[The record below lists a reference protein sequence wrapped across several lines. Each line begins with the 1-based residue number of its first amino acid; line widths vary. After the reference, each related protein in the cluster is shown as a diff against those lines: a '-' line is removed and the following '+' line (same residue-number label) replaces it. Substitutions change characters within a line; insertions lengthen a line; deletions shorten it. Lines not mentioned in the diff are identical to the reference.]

1 MTLIA
6 EDLLLLLLDDDS
18 GKPLVDSTKLP
29 RVLAGALV
37 IELAMAGS
45 LRITGPGEQVKKD
58 HVVIADALP
67 AALAADP
74 LLHRVFDLVATAA
87 RPMKPQKV
95 IEKSTKNLAEDVAAR
110 LVAQG
115 FVTEKQGKVLGMFP
129 TTAWPARDTSHE
141 KALRDALRGAL
152 VDGTTPQP
160 HTAALIS
167 LISAV
172 DSTHK
177 VVDDADKKLLKQR
190 ARQIAEGEW
199 AGAAVSKA
207 VSDVNAAV
215 MAAVVVP
222 VIVSTTSS

>member
-18 GKPLVDSTKLP
+18 GKPLADSTKLP

-37 IELAMAGS
+37 VELAMGGS
-45 LRITGPGEQVKKD
+45 LRITGPGEQIKKD
-58 HVVIADALP
+58 HVVVAGELP
-67 AALAADP
+67 AEPVLR
-74 LLHRVFDLVATAA
+74 RVFDLVASAS

-95 IEKSTKNLAEDVAAR
+95 IEKSQKNLSKELVAR

-115 FVTEKQGKVLGMFP
+115 FVTEKKDKVWGLFP
-129 TTAWPARDTSHE
+129 TTTWPARETSHE
-141 KALRDALRGAL
+141 KVLRDSLRSAL
-152 VDGTTPQP
+152 VDGTTPSP

-172 DSTHK
+172 DLTHK
-177 VVDDADKKLLKQR
+177 VIVDADKKQLKHR
-190 ARQIAEGEW
+190 AKQIAEGEW
-199 AGAAVSKA
+199 AGAAVRKA

-215 MAAVVVP
+215 MAAVMVP

>member
-18 GKPLVDSTKLP
+18 GKPLADSTKLP

-37 IELAMAGS
+37 VELAMNGS
-45 LRITGPGEQVKKD
+45 LRITGPGEQIKKD
-58 HVVIADALP
+58 SVVVAGAPPADV
-67 AALAADP
+67 
-74 LLHRVFDLVATAA
+74 LLRRVFDLVASAS

-95 IEKSTKNLAEDVAAR
+95 IEKSQKNLSKELVGR

-115 FVTEKQGKVLGMFP
+115 FVTENKDKVLGLFP
-129 TTAWPARDTSHE
+129 TTTWPARDTSHE
-141 KALRDALRGAL
+141 KVLRDSLRSAL
-152 VDGTTPQP
+152 VDGTTPSP

-172 DSTHK
+172 DLTHK
-177 VVDDADKKLLKQR
+177 VIVDADKKLLKQR
-190 ARQIAEGEW
+190 AKQIAEGEW
-199 AGAAVSKA
+199 AGAAVRKA

-215 MAAVVVP
+215 MAAVMVP

>member
-1 MTLIA
+1 MIA

-18 GKPLVDSTKLP
+18 GKPLADSTKLP

-37 IELAMAGS
+37 VELAMGGS
-45 LRITGPGEQVKKD
+45 LRITGPGEQTKKD
-58 HVVIADALP
+58 HVVVAGAPPADV
-67 AALAADP
+67 
-74 LLHRVFDLVATAA
+74 LLRRVFDLVASAS

-95 IEKSTKNLAEDVAAR
+95 IEKSQKNLSKELIAR

-115 FVTEKQGKVLGMFP
+115 FVAENKAKVLGLFP
-129 TTAWPARDTSHE
+129 TTTWPARDTSHE
-141 KALRDALRGAL
+141 KVLRDSLRGAL
-152 VDGTTPQP
+152 VDGTTPSP

-172 DSTHK
+172 DLTHK
-177 VVDDADKKLLKQR
+177 VIVDADKKLLKQR
-190 ARQIAEGEW
+190 AKQVAEGEW
-199 AGAAVSKA
+199 AGAAVRKA

-215 MAAVVVP
+215 MAAVMVP

>member
-18 GKPLVDSTKLP
+18 GKPLADSTKLP

-37 IELAMAGS
+37 VELAMIGS
-45 LRITGPGEQVKKD
+45 LRITGPDEQIKKD
-58 HVVIADALP
+58 HVVVAGSRPEDEFLR
-67 AALAADP
+67 
-74 LLHRVFDLVATAA
+74 RVFDLVASAS

-95 IEKSTKNLAEDVAAR
+95 IEKSQKNLAKELAAR

-115 FVTEKQGKVLGMFP
+115 FVTEKKDKVLGLFP
-129 TTAWPARDTSHE
+129 TTTWPAQDTSRE
-141 KALRDALRGAL
+141 KVLRDALRSAL
-152 VDGTTPQP
+152 VDGTTPSP

-172 DSTHK
+172 DLTHK
-177 VVDDADKKLLKQR
+177 VIEDADKKLLKRR
-190 ARQIAEGEW
+190 AKEIAEGEW
-199 AGAAVSKA
+199 AGAAVRKA

-215 MAAVVVP
+215 MAAVMVP

>member
-18 GKPLVDSTKLP
+18 GKPLADSTKLP

-37 IELAMAGS
+37 VELAMGGS
-45 LRITGPGEQVKKD
+45 LRITGPGEQTKKD
-58 HVVIADALP
+58 HVVVAGAPPADV
-67 AALAADP
+67 
-74 LLHRVFDLVATAA
+74 LLRRVFDLVASAS

-95 IEKSTKNLAEDVAAR
+95 IEKSQKNLSKELIAR

-115 FVTEKQGKVLGMFP
+115 FVAENKAKVLGLFP
-129 TTAWPARDTSHE
+129 TTTWPARETSHE
-141 KALRDALRGAL
+141 KVLRDSLRGAL
-152 VDGTTPQP
+152 VDGTTPSP

-172 DSTHK
+172 DLTHK
-177 VVDDADKKLLKQR
+177 VIVDADKKLLKQR
-190 ARQIAEGEW
+190 AKQVAEGEW
-199 AGAAVSKA
+199 AGAAVRKA

-215 MAAVVVP
+215 MAAVMVP

>member
-18 GKPLVDSTKLP
+18 GKPLADSTKLP

-37 IELAMAGS
+37 VELALSGS
-45 LRITGPGEQVKKD
+45 LRITGPGEQIKKD
-58 HVVIADALP
+58 HVVVAGELP
-67 AALAADP
+67 AEPVLR
-74 LLHRVFDLVATAA
+74 RVFDLVASAS

-95 IEKSTKNLAEDVAAR
+95 IEKSQKNLSKELVAR

-115 FVTEKQGKVLGMFP
+115 FVTEKKDKVWGLFP
-129 TTAWPARDTSHE
+129 TTTWPARETSHE
-141 KALRDALRGAL
+141 KVLRDSLRSAL
-152 VDGTTPQP
+152 VDGTTPSP

-172 DSTHK
+172 DLTHK
-177 VVDDADKKLLKQR
+177 VIVDADKKQLKHR
-190 ARQIAEGEW
+190 AKQIAEGEW
-199 AGAAVSKA
+199 AGAAVRKA

-215 MAAVVVP
+215 MAAVMVP

>member
-18 GKPLVDSTKLP
+18 GKPLADSTKLP

-37 IELAMAGS
+37 VELAMIGS
-45 LRITGPGEQVKKD
+45 LRITGLDEQIKKD
-58 HVVIADALP
+58 HVVVAGSRPEDEFLR
-67 AALAADP
+67 
-74 LLHRVFDLVATAA
+74 RVFDLVASAS

-95 IEKSTKNLAEDVAAR
+95 IEKSQKNLAKELAAR

-115 FVTEKQGKVLGMFP
+115 CVTEKKDKVWGLFP
-129 TTAWPARDTSHE
+129 TTTWPAQDTSRE
-141 KALRDALRGAL
+141 KVLRDALRSAL
-152 VDGTTPQP
+152 VDGTTPSP

-172 DSTHK
+172 DLTHK
-177 VVDDADKKLLKQR
+177 VIEDADKKLLKRR
-190 ARQIAEGEW
+190 AKEIAEGEW
-199 AGAAVSKA
+199 AGAAVRKA

-215 MAAVVVP
+215 MAAVMVP

>member
-18 GKPLVDSTKLP
+18 GKPLADSTKLP

-37 IELAMAGS
+37 VELAMGGS
-45 LRITGPGEQVKKD
+45 LRITGPGEQTKKD
-58 HVVIADALP
+58 HVVVAGAPPADV
-67 AALAADP
+67 
-74 LLHRVFDLVATAA
+74 LLRRVFDLVASAS

-95 IEKSTKNLAEDVAAR
+95 IEKSQKNLSKELIAR

-115 FVTEKQGKVLGMFP
+115 FVAENKAKVLGLFP
-129 TTAWPARDTSHE
+129 TTTWPARDTSHE
-141 KALRDALRGAL
+141 KVLRDSLRGAL
-152 VDGTTPQP
+152 VDGTTPSP

-172 DSTHK
+172 DLTHK
-177 VVDDADKKLLKQR
+177 VIVDADKKLLKQR
-190 ARQIAEGEW
+190 AKQVAEGEW
-199 AGAAVSKA
+199 AGAAVRKA

-215 MAAVVVP
+215 MAAVMVP

>member
-18 GKPLVDSTKLP
+18 GNPLADSTKLP

-37 IELAMAGS
+37 VELAMIGS
-45 LRITGPGEQVKKD
+45 LRITGPDEQIKKD
-58 HVVIADALP
+58 HVVVAGSTTEAPSDPALR
-67 AALAADP
+67 
-74 LLHRVFDLVATAA
+74 RVFDLVASAS

-95 IEKSTKNLAEDVAAR
+95 IEKSQKNLAKELAAR

-115 FVTEKQGKVLGMFP
+115 FVTEKKDKVLGLFP
-129 TTAWPARDTSHE
+129 TTTWPAQDTSRE
-141 KALRDALRGAL
+141 KVLRDALRSAL
-152 VDGTTPQP
+152 VDGTTPSP

-172 DSTHK
+172 DLTHK
-177 VVDDADKKLLKQR
+177 VIEDADKKLLKRR
-190 ARQIAEGEW
+190 AKEIAEGEW
-199 AGAAVSKA
+199 AGAAVRKA

-215 MAAVVVP
+215 MAAVMVP

>member
-18 GKPLVDSTKLP
+18 GKPLADSTKLP

-37 IELAMAGS
+37 VELAMGGS
-45 LRITGPGEQVKKD
+45 LRITGPGEQTKKD
-58 HVVIADALP
+58 HVLVAGAPPADV
-67 AALAADP
+67 
-74 LLHRVFDLVATAA
+74 LLRRVFDLVASAS

-95 IEKSTKNLAEDVAAR
+95 IEKSQKNLSKELIAR

-115 FVTEKQGKVLGMFP
+115 FVAENKAKVLGLFP
-129 TTAWPARDTSHE
+129 TTTWPARDTSHE
-141 KALRDALRGAL
+141 KVLRDSLRGAL
-152 VDGTTPQP
+152 VDGTTPSP

-172 DSTHK
+172 DLTHK
-177 VVDDADKKLLKQR
+177 VIVDADKKLLKQR
-190 ARQIAEGEW
+190 AKQVAEGEW
-199 AGAAVSKA
+199 AGAAVRKA

-215 MAAVVVP
+215 MAAVMVP

>member
-18 GKPLVDSTKLP
+18 GKPLADSTKLP

-37 IELAMAGS
+37 VELAMTGS
-45 LRITGPGEQVKKD
+45 LRITGPDEQIKKD
-58 HVVIADALP
+58 HVVVAGSTPGD
-67 AALAADP
+67 D
-74 LLHRVFDLVATAA
+74 LLRRVFDLVASAS

-95 IEKSTKNLAEDVAAR
+95 IEKSQKNLAKELAAR

-115 FVTEKQGKVLGMFP
+115 FVTEKKDKVLGLFP
-129 TTAWPARDTSHE
+129 TTTWPAQDTSRE
-141 KALRDALRGAL
+141 KVLRDALRSAL
-152 VDGTTPQP
+152 VDGTTPSP

-172 DSTHK
+172 DLTHK
-177 VVDDADKKLLKQR
+177 VIEDADKKLLKRR
-190 ARQIAEGEW
+190 AKEIAEGEW
-199 AGAAVSKA
+199 AGAAVRKA

-215 MAAVVVP
+215 MAAVIVP

>member
-18 GKPLVDSTKLP
+18 GKPLADSTKLP

-37 IELAMAGS
+37 VELAMTGS
-45 LRITGPGEQVKKD
+45 LRITGLDEQIKKD
-58 HVVIADALP
+58 HVVVAGSRPEDEFLR
-67 AALAADP
+67 
-74 LLHRVFDLVATAA
+74 RVFDLVASAS

-95 IEKSTKNLAEDVAAR
+95 IEKSQKNLAKELAAR

-115 FVTEKQGKVLGMFP
+115 FVTEKKDKVLGLFP
-129 TTAWPARDTSHE
+129 TTTWPAQDTSRE
-141 KALRDALRGAL
+141 KVLRDALRSAL
-152 VDGTTPQP
+152 VDGTTPSP

-172 DSTHK
+172 DLTHK
-177 VVDDADKKLLKQR
+177 VIEDADKKLLKRR
-190 ARQIAEGEW
+190 AKEIAEGEW
-199 AGAAVSKA
+199 AGAAVRKA

-215 MAAVVVP
+215 MAAVMVP

>member
-18 GKPLVDSTKLP
+18 GKPLADSTKLP

-37 IELAMAGS
+37 VELAMTGS
-45 LRITGPGEQVKKD
+45 LRITGPDEQIKKD
-58 HVVIADALP
+58 HVVVAGSRPEDEFLR
-67 AALAADP
+67 
-74 LLHRVFDLVATAA
+74 RVFDLVASAS

-95 IEKSTKNLAEDVAAR
+95 IEKSQKNLAKELAAR

-115 FVTEKQGKVLGMFP
+115 CVTEKKDKVWGLFP
-129 TTAWPARDTSHE
+129 TTTWPAQDTSRE
-141 KALRDALRGAL
+141 KVLRDALRSAL
-152 VDGTTPQP
+152 VDGTTPSP

-172 DSTHK
+172 DLTHK
-177 VVDDADKKLLKQR
+177 VIEDADKKLLKRR
-190 ARQIAEGEW
+190 AKEIAEGEW
-199 AGAAVSKA
+199 AGAAVRKA

-215 MAAVVVP
+215 MAAVMVP

>member
-18 GKPLVDSTKLP
+18 GKPLADSTKLP

-37 IELAMAGS
+37 VELAMIGS
-45 LRITGPGEQVKKD
+45 LRITGLDEQITKD
-58 HVVIADALP
+58 HVVVAGSRPEDEFLR
-67 AALAADP
+67 
-74 LLHRVFDLVATAA
+74 RVFDLVASAS

-95 IEKSTKNLAEDVAAR
+95 IEKSQKNLAKELAAR

-115 FVTEKQGKVLGMFP
+115 CVTEKKDKVWGLFP
-129 TTAWPARDTSHE
+129 TTTWPAQDTSRE
-141 KALRDALRGAL
+141 KVLRDALRSAL
-152 VDGTTPQP
+152 VDGTTPSP

-172 DSTHK
+172 DLTHK
-177 VVDDADKKLLKQR
+177 VIEDADKKLLKRR
-190 ARQIAEGEW
+190 AKEIAEGEW
-199 AGAAVSKA
+199 AGAAVRKA

-215 MAAVVVP
+215 MAAVMVP

>member
-18 GKPLVDSTKLP
+18 GKPLADSTKLP

-37 IELAMAGS
+37 VELAMTGS
-45 LRITGPGEQVKKD
+45 LRITGPDEQIKKD
-58 HVVIADALP
+58 HVVVAGSTPGD
-67 AALAADP
+67 D
-74 LLHRVFDLVATAA
+74 LLRRVFDLVASAS

-95 IEKSTKNLAEDVAAR
+95 IEKSQKNLAKELAAR

-115 FVTEKQGKVLGMFP
+115 FVTEKKDKVLGLFP
-129 TTAWPARDTSHE
+129 TTTWPAQDTSRE
-141 KALRDALRGAL
+141 KVLRDALRSAL
-152 VDGTTPQP
+152 VDGTTPSP

-172 DSTHK
+172 DLTHK
-177 VVDDADKKLLKQR
+177 VIEDADKKLLKRR
-190 ARQIAEGEW
+190 AKEIAEGEW
-199 AGAAVSKA
+199 AGAAVRKA

-215 MAAVVVP
+215 MAAVMVP

>member
-18 GKPLVDSTKLP
+18 GKPLADSTKLP

-37 IELAMAGS
+37 VELAMDGS
-45 LRITGPGEQVKKD
+45 LRITGPGEQIKKD
-58 HVVIADALP
+58 HVVVAGAPPADV
-67 AALAADP
+67 
-74 LLHRVFDLVATAA
+74 LLRRVFDLVASAS

-95 IEKSTKNLAEDVAAR
+95 IEKSQKNLSKELVAR

-115 FVTEKQGKVLGMFP
+115 FVTENKDKVLGLFP
-129 TTAWPARDTSHE
+129 TTTWPARDTSHE
-141 KALRDALRGAL
+141 KVLRDALRSAL
-152 VDGTTPQP
+152 VDGTTPSP

-172 DSTHK
+172 DLTHK
-177 VVDDADKKLLKQR
+177 VIVDADKKLLKQR
-190 ARQIAEGEW
+190 AKQIAEGEW
-199 AGAAVSKA
+199 AGAAVRKA

-215 MAAVVVP
+215 MAAVMVP

>member
-18 GKPLVDSTKLP
+18 GKPLADSTKLP

-37 IELAMAGS
+37 VELAMIGS
-45 LRITGPGEQVKKD
+45 LRITGPDEQIKKD
-58 HVVIADALP
+58 HVVVAGSRPEDEFLR
-67 AALAADP
+67 
-74 LLHRVFDLVATAA
+74 RVFDLVASAS

-95 IEKSTKNLAEDVAAR
+95 IEKSQKNLAKELAAR

-115 FVTEKQGKVLGMFP
+115 FVTEKKDKVWGLFP
-129 TTAWPARDTSHE
+129 TTTWPAQDTSRE
-141 KALRDALRGAL
+141 KVLRDALRSAL
-152 VDGTTPQP
+152 VDGTTPSP

-172 DSTHK
+172 DLTHK
-177 VVDDADKKLLKQR
+177 VIEDADKKLLKRR
-190 ARQIAEGEW
+190 AKEIAEGEW
-199 AGAAVSKA
+199 AGAAVRKA

-215 MAAVVVP
+215 MAAVMVP

>member
-18 GKPLVDSTKLP
+18 GKPSADSTKLP

-37 IELAMAGS
+37 VELALGGS

-58 HVVIADALP
+58 HVVVAGEP
-67 AALAADP
+67 PADP
-74 LLHRVFDLVATAA
+74 LLRRVFDLVATAS
-87 RPMKPQKV
+87 RPIKPQKV
-95 IEKSTKNLAEDVAAR
+95 IEKSQKNLAKELAAR

-115 FVTEKQGKVLGMFP
+115 FVTENRDKVWGLFP
-129 TTAWPARDTSHE
+129 ATTWPARDTSRE
-141 KALRDALRGAL
+141 KVLRDALRSAL
-152 VDGTTPQP
+152 VDGTTPTP
-160 HTAALIS
+160 HSAALIS

-172 DSTHK
+172 DLTHK
-177 VVDDADKKLLKQR
+177 VIVDADKKVLKTR
-190 ARQIAEGEW
+190 AKQIAEGEW
-199 AGAAVSKA
+199 AGAAVRKA

-215 MAAVVVP
+215 TAAIMVP

>member
-18 GKPLVDSTKLP
+18 GKPLADSTKLP

-37 IELAMAGS
+37 VELAMIGS
-45 LRITGPGEQVKKD
+45 LRITGPDEQIKKD
-58 HVVIADALP
+58 HVVVAGSRPEDEFLR
-67 AALAADP
+67 
-74 LLHRVFDLVATAA
+74 RVFDLVASAS

-95 IEKSTKNLAEDVAAR
+95 IEKSQKNLAKELAAR

-115 FVTEKQGKVLGMFP
+115 FVTEKKDKVWGLFP
-129 TTAWPARDTSHE
+129 TTTWPAQDTSRE
-141 KALRDALRGAL
+141 KVLRDALRSAL
-152 VDGTTPQP
+152 ADGTTPSP

-172 DSTHK
+172 DLTHK
-177 VVDDADKKLLKQR
+177 VIEDADKKLLKRR
-190 ARQIAEGEW
+190 AKEIAEGEW
-199 AGAAVSKA
+199 AGAAVRKA

-215 MAAVVVP
+215 MAAVMVP